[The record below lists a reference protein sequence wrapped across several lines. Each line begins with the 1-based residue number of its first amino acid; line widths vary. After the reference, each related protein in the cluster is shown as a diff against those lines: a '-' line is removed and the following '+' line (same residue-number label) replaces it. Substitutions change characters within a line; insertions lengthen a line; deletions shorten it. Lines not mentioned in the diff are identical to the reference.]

1 VKSED
6 ERLAHLARVLR
17 QTAGL
22 RQRDLS
28 TSRYVAQEV
37 EAGRAGQLRLDLV
50 RSHFCGLGAKPQLNI
65 WWNGAA
71 LDRLL
76 DEAHAG
82 VVETTAGVLAGYRFR
97 VKTEYSF
104 SDYGE
109 RGSID
114 IFGGRDDVQAL
125 FVGEAKSEW
134 GSLEE
139 TLRRQDVKVRLA
151 PKLAK
156 AAFGWSPRFVAS
168 VLIFPDDRSSRRVT
182 RRYEATLSAYPARA
196 REIRAWLRQPTGKI
210 GGIWFLTNA
219 RQGGHGSEE
228 GP

>member
-1 VKSED
+1 
-6 ERLAHLARVLR
+6 
-17 QTAGL
+17 
-22 RQRDLS
+22 
-28 TSRYVAQEV
+28 V
-37 EAGRAGQLRLDLV
+37 EAGRAGQLKLDLV
-50 RSHFCGLGAKPQLNI
+50 RSHFAGFGAKPQFNI

-76 DEAHAG
+76 DKDHAG
-82 VVETTAGVLAGYRFR
+82 VVETTAGMLPDYGFR
-97 VKTEYSF
+97 VITEHSF
-104 SDYGE
+104 SYYGE

-114 IFGGRDDVQAL
+114 VFAGRDDIHAL

-139 TLRRQDVKVRLA
+139 TLRRQDIKVRLA

-156 AAFGWSPRFVAS
+156 AAFGWTPRHIAN
-168 VLIFPDDRSSRRVT
+168 VLIFPDDRSARRVAQ
-182 RRYEATLSAYPARA
+182 RYEATLSAYPARA
-196 REIRAWLRQPTGKI
+196 REIRAWLKHPNGTI